1 MSSWFVYIQWKG
13 GRRDPY
19 KVTTPAKTSSEL
31 SDNAE
36 IKEENHDPTSTNWV
50 CQCGSEVPATKSR
63 CGKCHHWRGGK
74 RKGGWTIRPSSNSP
88 NDYGIDWTADWVC
101 CEEVISANK
110 RRCGKCNRW
119 RGGKRVAK
127 ASLTSGEGDV
137 SIVYEATAIKGEGD
151 ASMEYEATT
160 INV

>member
-1 MSSWFVYIQWKG
+1 MQWKG

-19 KVTTPAKTSSEL
+19 KVTTPAKTPSEL
-31 SDNAE
+31 SDNADNAE
-36 IKEENHDPTSTNWV
+36 IKEENDDPTSTNWV

-74 RKGGWTIRPSSNSP
+74 RKGGWTIRPSSDSP

-127 ASLTSGEGDV
+127 AKATLTPGDGDVSIEYEAATIKGEGDV
-137 SIVYEATAIKGEGD
+137 SI
-151 ASMEYEATT
+151 EYEATT

>member
-1 MSSWFVYIQWKG
+1 MFVCIQWKG

-19 KVTTPAKTSSEL
+19 KVTTPAKTPPVL
-31 SDNAE
+31 SDSAE
-36 IKEENHDPTSTNWV
+36 IKEENDDPMSSSWV
-50 CQCGSEVPATKSR
+50 CQCGSEVPTSKSR

-127 ASLTSGEGDV
+127 ASLTPGEGDV
-137 SIVYEATAIKGEGD
+137 SI
-151 ASMEYEATT
+151 EYEAASIKREGDVSIEYEAMT